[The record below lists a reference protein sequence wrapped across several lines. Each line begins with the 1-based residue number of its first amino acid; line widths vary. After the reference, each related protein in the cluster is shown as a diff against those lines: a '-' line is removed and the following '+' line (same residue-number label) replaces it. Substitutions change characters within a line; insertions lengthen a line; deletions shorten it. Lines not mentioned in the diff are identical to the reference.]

1 MKSALTQR
9 LPTLL
14 ATCAIATLCATG
26 AAQAAPP
33 TPVPAATAIDGST
46 ASGSG
51 TGSSGGLLGLYC
63 TLVHLSRGLP
73 PACSY
78 SDMPA
83 VG

>member
-1 MKSALTQR
+1 MKSTLAQR
-9 LPTLL
+9 LILLL
-14 ATCAIATLCATG
+14 ATCAVAALGATG
-26 AAQAAPP
+26 PAQAAPP

-51 TGSSGGLLGLYC
+51 TGSSGVLFDIFC

-73 PACSY
+73 PGCTF

>member
-1 MKSALTQR
+1 MKSAPAHRVPL
-9 LPTLL
+9 LL
-14 ATCAIATLCATG
+14 ATCALAALCASG

-33 TPVPAATAIDGST
+33 APATATAIDGST

-51 TGSSGGLLGLYC
+51 AGSSNGLFGLLC

-73 PACSY
+73 PGCSY
-78 SDMPA
+78 SDMPP